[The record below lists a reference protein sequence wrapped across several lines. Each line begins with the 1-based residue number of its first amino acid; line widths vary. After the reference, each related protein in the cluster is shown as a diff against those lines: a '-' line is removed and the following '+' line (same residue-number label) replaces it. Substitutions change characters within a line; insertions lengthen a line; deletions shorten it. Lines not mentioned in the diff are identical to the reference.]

1 MSGYHAEVCPCGGF
15 QIQRH
20 NDTRD
25 WISRILQ
32 KEYGIPTK
40 IEPRVFN
47 VPGDSHCDIEASG
60 AGPGDRDVMIDV
72 SFTQPLQYTNKE
84 PLYAAKERETEKDAK
99 YLSLCHDE
107 GLFFV
112 PFVIETYG
120 GIGPRAT
127 LWLKKLFNKLPP
139 STRTFPNFTIK
150 DERDYFYQRL
160 AILHQTATA
169 RYQRKKLAGFLH

>member
-1 MSGYHAEVCPCGGF
+1 MSGYHAEVCPCGGV

-72 SFTQPLQYTNKE
+72 SFTQPLQYTNTE
-84 PLYAAKERETEKDAK
+84 PL
-99 YLSLCHDE
+99 
-107 GLFFV
+107 
-112 PFVIETYG
+112 
-120 GIGPRAT
+120 
-127 LWLKKLFNKLPP
+127 
-139 STRTFPNFTIK
+139 
-150 DERDYFYQRL
+150 
-160 AILHQTATA
+160 
-169 RYQRKKLAGFLH
+169 